1 MAVVQRPLNG
11 RWKRAQHLQR
21 TPRAP
26 RMLHMLAT
34 ALFIVALTMLVQR
47 GIELGERRL
56 NDWQYGFP
64 RTASVS
70 STIGPEQA
78 RVPSLWVQTINL
90 NGQITMLVIREGN
103 TSQMQVI
110 QGPYLVGSDGIY
122 TVALPRLADVNADSQ
137 SDLVVAVRGE
147 LFIYINDAGTFRPI
161 TAAERATLVEGG
173 YGT

>member
-1 MAVVQRPLNG
+1 MAVVHRPLNG
-11 RWKRAQHLQR
+11 RWNRAQRLPR
-21 TPRAP
+21 APRAP

-47 GIELGERRL
+47 GIEFGERRL

-64 RTASVS
+64 RAASVS
-70 STIGPEQA
+70 TPTDPEQA

-90 NGQITMLVIREGN
+90 NGQINVLVVREGN
-103 TSQMQVI
+103 AAAVQVI

-122 TVALPRLADVNADSQ
+122 AVALPALQDVNADSQ

-147 LFIYINDAGTFRPI
+147 LFVYINEAGTFRPI
-161 TAAERATLVEGG
+161 TAEERATLIEGD